1 MTVSLVTLGDPDI
14 MTGGYLYHR
23 RLADMAPEMTPKR
36 RSSLVSFPQRPFP
49 LAALARRAVAC
60 VARPRLM

>member
-23 RLADMAPEMTPKR
+23 RLADMAPEHDAVFASSGSHNVSSPYR
-36 RSSLVSFPQRPFP
+36 RSP
-49 LAALARRAVAC
+49 AVPSR
-60 VARPRLM
+60 VWRVRG